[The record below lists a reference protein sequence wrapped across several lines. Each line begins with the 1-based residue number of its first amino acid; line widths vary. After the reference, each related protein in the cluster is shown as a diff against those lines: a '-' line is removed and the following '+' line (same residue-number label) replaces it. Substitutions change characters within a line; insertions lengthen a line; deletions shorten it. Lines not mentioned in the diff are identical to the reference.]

1 MFARFLVQALFLLGL
16 AFLALAVRF
25 GSTDLGLFALTNL
38 VAAVIAAAH
47 YYPAGLARLVND
59 LGFHAWLGDHR

>member
-1 MFARFLVQALFLLGL
+1 MRARFIVQALSLLGL

-38 VAAVIAAAH
+38 VAAAIAAAH

-59 LGFHAWLGDHR
+59 LGLHAWLGGQR